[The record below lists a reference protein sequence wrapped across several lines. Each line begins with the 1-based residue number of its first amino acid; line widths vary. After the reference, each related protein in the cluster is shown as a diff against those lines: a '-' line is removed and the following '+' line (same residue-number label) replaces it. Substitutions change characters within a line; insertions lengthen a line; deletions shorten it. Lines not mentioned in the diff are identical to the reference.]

1 MTRQSCL
8 LRTEPSFHAPATKL
22 DALTGSNLLS
32 WLTERG
38 SLTRRLRALAGAEFR
53 VEVLREQWA
62 KPFPGEARLLDLR
75 AARSARV
82 REVRLLAGETPLVLA
97 RSIIPHRT
105 LCGRHSPLARLG
117 TRPLGDWL
125 FSHPSMRR
133 LSLEVTHVKP
143 ELWCSDIEV
152 SCSID
157 GPLWGRRSH
166 YRVARHP
173 LLVCEFFLP
182 QLLQLEHRVFG
193 QTAV

>member
-1 MTRQSCL
+1 
-8 LRTEPSFHAPATKL
+8 
-22 DALTGSNLLS
+22 
-32 WLTERG
+32 
-38 SLTRRLRALAGAEFR
+38 
-53 VEVLREQWA
+53 
-62 KPFPGEARLLDLR
+62 
-75 AARSARV
+75 
-82 REVRLLAGETPLVLA
+82 
-97 RSIIPHRT
+97 
-105 LCGRHSPLARLG
+105 
-117 TRPLGDWL
+117 
-125 FSHPSMRR
+125 MRR